1 MTYFLNQQIL
11 DQYFPKVKN
20 CNFVNFDPRMLDDF
34 KGVENY
40 GLSYLPLEDRKN
52 YIIQQSENGPCI
64 VAMLESKPVAIF
76 GCVIIWKGVGEAW
89 SIILDESRRYK
100 IAMSKA
106 AFTFFDIIHI
116 LYGLH
121 RTQITVKKN
130 DSRAVA
136 WAKFLGFNNEG
147 LMKAY
152 SSEKEDTY
160 IMGKTYG

>member
-1 MTYFLNQQIL
+1 MYSLNQKIL
-11 DQYFPKVKN
+11 DKYFPEVRD
-20 CNFVNFDPRMLDDF
+20 CRFINFYPEILDDF
-34 KGVENY
+34 EEGLEAY
-40 GLSYLPLEDRKN
+40 GLSYLPIEARKD
-52 YIIQQSENGPCI
+52 YLMQQSKAGPCI
-64 VAMLESKPVAIF
+64 VAMLNNKPVAIF
-76 GCVIIWKGVGEAW
+76 GCVILWKGVGEAW
-89 SIILDESRRYK
+89 SLLLEESRRYK

-106 AFTFFDIIHI
+106 GLTFFDIIHI

-136 WAKFLGFNNEG
+136 WAKFLGFEEEG